1 MSSGWKDINY
11 LNFDI
16 TIQRAGNGYRAHLH
30 SQSGENV
37 TVTFGKPFSDMELEN
52 FLLKAGYSRRSV
64 RRIDTVETAAAK
76 EFGGK
81 LFNTLFKGDAQ
92 ECLRRDLSYAQQQDA
107 RLRLRLSLT
116 EAPEL
121 ADLPW
126 EYLYNPANNKF
137 LALSVET
144 PVVRYLELRERIA
157 PLTVNPPL
165 RVLMMVSS
173 PSDFDALDTEAEA
186 KNLHSALAD
195 LEARGLV
202 EIETMEDAN
211 LAALQ
216 RRLRRGEYH
225 IFHFIGHGGYDHQTE
240 QGVLILED
248 DHGRGRAVS
257 GQDLGMLLHDHR
269 CLRLAILNACEG
281 GRADRKD
288 PFAGTA
294 QSLLQQGIP
303 AVIAMQFEITDDAA
317 IAFAHEFYE
326 ALSDNYP
333 VDAALTEAR
342 KSLFGQGRGLEWG
355 TPVLYLRAPN
365 GRIFDVQRA
374 PESDRPRAEPV
385 QQKVQPVAPQ
395 PVEAQPQPQVETQP
409 QPQAQPQTQPRAEAK
424 ARTEPEA
431 APVPPVQ
438 RSAQVQP
445 QAQPDTRERVQALY
459 NQAQAAGASENWAG
473 ALQLWQAV
481 LALEPNN
488 PQARGGFEYAQ
499 KQGQLAAA
507 FEDGKKHYHA
517 GRLQQAIDAFNWVRT
532 TAGSNYK
539 GVDGYI
545 SQAQSA
551 IASRQAQAQPRPATP
566 PAHQTGPQPTV
577 PANQPA
583 TQPAHAPT
591 NQAAS
596 TPASATPTPQ
606 YSNQAATPAAPA
618 KQGGMSTMMIVVI
631 VVIATIVVGFLA
643 CAMLGLMVQANT
655 YSY

>member
-1 MSSGWKDINY
+1 MSSSWKDINY

-52 FLLKAGYSRRSV
+52 FLLKAGYSRRNV

-126 EYLYNPANNKF
+126 EYLYNSANNKI

-144 PVVRYLELRERIA
+144 PIVRFLELRERIA

-216 RRLRRGEYH
+216 RKLRRGEYH

-248 DHGRGRAVS
+248 EHGRGRAVS

-365 GRIFDVQRA
+365 GRIFDVQRD
-374 PESDRPRAEPV
+374 PESDKQRAAQAK
-385 QQKVQPVAPQ
+385 QQVQPVVQQVASEVGDNLRGPAQ
-395 PVEAQPQPQVETQP
+395 EAVASVRSTAQDAKDTVAEEGRAAKDNVAGRTQ
-409 QPQAQPQTQPRAEAK
+409 
-424 ARTEPEA
+424 
-431 APVPPVQ
+431 
-438 RSAQVQP
+438 
-445 QAQPDTRERVQALY
+445 D
-459 NQAQAAGASENWAG
+459 AAGNVRSSSSAG
-473 ALQLWQAV
+473 
-481 LALEPNN
+481 
-488 PQARGGFEYAQ
+488 
-499 KQGQLAAA
+499 
-507 FEDGKKHYHA
+507 
-517 GRLQQAIDAFNWVRT
+517 
-532 TAGSNYK
+532 
-539 GVDGYI
+539 
-545 SQAQSA
+545 
-551 IASRQAQAQPRPATP
+551 
-566 PAHQTGPQPTV
+566 
-577 PANQPA
+577 
-583 TQPAHAPT
+583 
-591 NQAAS
+591 
-596 TPASATPTPQ
+596 
-606 YSNQAATPAAPA
+606 
-618 KQGGMSTMMIVVI
+618 
-631 VVIATIVVGFLA
+631 
-643 CAMLGLMVQANT
+643 
-655 YSY
+655 

>member
-1 MSSGWKDINY
+1 MSSTWKDINY

-16 TIQRAGNGYRAHLH
+16 TIQRAGSGYRAHLH

-37 TVTFGKPFSDMELEN
+37 TVTFPKPFSDMELEN
-52 FLLKAGYSRRSV
+52 FLLKAGYSRRNV

-81 LFNTLFKGDAQ
+81 LFNTIFKGDAQ

-116 EAPEL
+116 ETPEL

-144 PVVRYLELRERIA
+144 PVVRYLELRDRIA

-173 PSDFDALDTEAEA
+173 PSDYAALDTEAEA
-186 KNLHSALAD
+186 KNLHGALAD

-211 LAALQ
+211 LSALQ
-216 RRLRRGEYH
+216 RKLRRGEYH

-248 DHGRGRAVS
+248 EHGRGRAVS

-365 GRIFDVQRA
+365 GRIFDVQRSIETDKPRVAATPRPTQPVQPRVEEKA
-374 PESDRPRAEPV
+374 PAEP
-385 QQKVQPVAPQ
+385 KPMPVVSTA
-395 PVEAQPQPQVETQP
+395 PVEP
-409 QPQAQPQTQPRAEAK
+409 AE
-424 ARTEPEA
+424 
-431 APVPPVQ
+431 PVQ
-438 RSAQVQP
+438 RSAQIEPQP
-445 QAQPDTRERVQALY
+445 APQSQAANTTQSQVQALY
-459 NQAQAAGASENWAG
+459 SQAQAAVAAGNWG
-473 ALQLWQAV
+473 VALQLWQGM

-488 PQARGGFEYAQ
+488 PQARGGFEYSQ
-499 KQGQLAAA
+499 KQAQLSAA
-507 FEDGKKHYHA
+507 FEDGKAHYSA

-545 SQAQSA
+545 AQAQNA
-551 IASRQAQAQPRPATP
+551 LASRQAQVRQATP

-577 PANQPA
+577 PTSQVSPPVAHQP
-583 TQPAHAPT
+583 TP
-591 NQAAS
+591 QA
-596 TPASATPTPQ
+596 ATPTTTAATTHVTSPATPP
-606 YSNQAATPAAPA
+606 YNQAATPAAPA
-618 KQGGMSTMMIVVI
+618 KQGSNTMMIVV
-631 VVIATIVVGFLA
+631 VAVLATIVVGFLL
-643 CAMLGLMVQANT
+643 CAALGAMVNSST
-655 YSY
+655 YGY

>member
-1 MSSGWKDINY
+1 MSSTWKDINY

-16 TIQRAGNGYRAHLH
+16 TIQRAGNGYRALMH

-37 TVTFGKPFSDMELEN
+37 TVTFSKPFSDMELEN

-116 EAPEL
+116 ETPEL

-144 PVVRYLELRERIA
+144 PVVRYLELRDRIA

-173 PSDFDALDTEAEA
+173 PSDYAALDAEAEA
-186 KNLHSALAD
+186 KNLHGALAD

-211 LAALQ
+211 LSALQ
-216 RRLRRGEYH
+216 RKLRRGEYH

-248 DHGRGRAVS
+248 EHGRGRAVS

-326 ALSDNYP
+326 AVSDNYP

-365 GRIFDVQRA
+365 GRIFDVQRTPETDKPRVAATPRPTQPVQPRVEEKA
-374 PESDRPRAEPV
+374 PAEPKPAPVVSTAPVEPAEPV
-385 QQKVQPVAPQ
+385 QRGAQIESQPA
-395 PVEAQPQPQVETQP
+395 AQSQAANTTQS
-409 QPQAQPQTQPRAEAK
+409 Q
-424 ARTEPEA
+424 
-431 APVPPVQ
+431 
-438 RSAQVQP
+438 
-445 QAQPDTRERVQALY
+445 VQALY
-459 NQAQAAGASENWAG
+459 SQAQAAVAAENWG
-473 ALQLWQAV
+473 VALQLWQGM

-488 PQARGGFEYAQ
+488 PQARGGFEYSQ
-499 KQGQLAAA
+499 KQAQLSAA
-507 FEDGKKHYHA
+507 FEDGKAHYSA

-545 SQAQSA
+545 AQAQHA
-551 IASRQAQAQPRPATP
+551 LASRQAQVRQATP
-566 PAHQTGPQPTV
+566 PAHQTGPQPIV
-577 PANQPA
+577 PVSQASAPVAHQAVAPTTTTHAANPA
-583 TQPAHAPT
+583 TPPYNH
-591 NQAAS
+591 
-596 TPASATPTPQ
+596 
-606 YSNQAATPAAPA
+606 AATPAAPA
-618 KQGGMSTMMIVVI
+618 KQSSNTMMIVV
-631 VVIATIVVGFLA
+631 VAVLVTIVIGFLA
-643 CAMLGLMVQANT
+643 CAALGAMLESSGT
-655 YSY
+655 YGY

>member
-1 MSSGWKDINY
+1 M
-11 LNFDI
+11 
-16 TIQRAGNGYRAHLH
+16 
-30 SQSGENV
+30 
-37 TVTFGKPFSDMELEN
+37 
-52 FLLKAGYSRRSV
+52 
-64 RRIDTVETAAAK
+64 
-76 EFGGK
+76 
-81 LFNTLFKGDAQ
+81 FKGDAQ

-173 PSDFDALDTEAEA
+173 PSDFDALDTQAEA

-216 RRLRRGEYH
+216 RKLRRGEYH

-248 DHGRGRAVS
+248 DNGRGRAVS

-374 PESDRPRAEPV
+374 PDSGKQRAEPV
-385 QQKVQPVAPQ
+385 QQKVQPVAP
-395 PVEAQPQPQVETQP
+395 PPAESQPQPQVETQP
-409 QPQAQPQTQPRAEAK
+409 QPQPHSQPQPQTQPRVEEK
-424 ARTEPEA
+424 ARTEPEVV
-431 APVPPVQ
+431 PVPPVQ
-438 RSAQVQP
+438 RSAQVQS

-459 NQAQAAGASENWAG
+459 NQAQSAVASENWAG

-507 FEDGKKHYHA
+507 FEDGKKHYNA

-545 SQAQSA
+545 AQAQSA
-551 IASRQAQAQPRPATP
+551 IAARQAQARPATP

-577 PANQPA
+577 PTNQPA
-583 TQPAHAPT
+583 TQAAHA
-591 NQAAS
+591 
-596 TPASATPTPQ
+596 
-606 YSNQAATPAAPA
+606 
-618 KQGGMSTMMIVVI
+618 
-631 VVIATIVVGFLA
+631 
-643 CAMLGLMVQANT
+643 
-655 YSY
+655 

>member
-1 MSSGWKDINY
+1 MSSTWKDINY

-16 TIQRAGNGYRAHLH
+16 TIQRAGNGYRAQMH

-37 TVTFGKPFSDMELEN
+37 TVSFSKPFSDMELEN

-116 EAPEL
+116 DTPEL

-144 PVVRYLELRERIA
+144 PVVRYLELRDRIA

-173 PSDFDALDTEAEA
+173 PSDYAALDTEAEA
-186 KNLHSALAD
+186 QNLHAALAD

-211 LAALQ
+211 LSALQ
-216 RRLRRGEYH
+216 RKLRRGEYH

-248 DHGRGRAVS
+248 ENGRGRAVS

-326 ALSDNYP
+326 AVSDNYP

-365 GRIFDVQRA
+365 GRIFDVQRTPETDKPRVAA
-374 PESDRPRAEPV
+374 PRPTQPVQPKVEEKAPDEPKPAPVETSEPV
-385 QQKVQPVAPQ
+385 QRGAQVEPQ
-395 PVEAQPQPQVETQP
+395 PAIQSQAANTTQ
-409 QPQAQPQTQPRAEAK
+409 
-424 ARTEPEA
+424 
-431 APVPPVQ
+431 
-438 RSAQVQP
+438 SQVQS
-445 QAQPDTRERVQALY
+445 LY
-459 NQAQAAGASENWAG
+459 NQAQAAVAAENWG
-473 ALQLWQAV
+473 VALQLWQSM

-488 PQARGGFEYAQ
+488 PQARGGFEYSQ
-499 KQGQLAAA
+499 KQAQLSAA
-507 FEDGKKHYHA
+507 FEDGKAHYTA

-545 SQAQSA
+545 AQAQNA
-551 IASRQAQAQPRPATP
+551 LASRQAQARQATP
-566 PAHQTGPQPTV
+566 PAHQTGPQPTIS
-577 PANQPA
+577 ANRP
-583 TQPAHAPT
+583 TPPPVVVPT
-591 NQAAS
+591 NQA
-596 TPASATPTPQ
+596 TPPAHIPTSQAAHTATPQ
-606 YSNQAATPAAPA
+606 YNQATTPAAPA
-618 KQGGMSTMMIVVI
+618 RQGSNTMMIVVI
-631 VVIATIVVGFLA
+631 AVLVTIVLGFLA
-643 CAMLGLMVQANT
+643 CGVLGALVNSSGT
-655 YSY
+655 YGY

>member
-1 MSSGWKDINY
+1 MSSTWRDINY
-11 LNFDI
+11 LNLDI
-16 TIQRAGNGYRAHLH
+16 TIQRVDEGYRAVMH
-30 SQSGENV
+30 SQSGENA
-37 TVTFGKPFSDMELEN
+37 TVTFDKPFSDMELEN
-52 FLLKAGYSRRSV
+52 FLLKAGYHRRNV
-64 RRIDTVETAAAK
+64 RRVDTVELAAAK

-81 LFNTLFKGDAQ
+81 LFTTIFKGDAQ
-92 ECLRRDLSYAQQQDA
+92 ECLRRDLSYAQQQGS

-144 PVVRYLELRERIA
+144 PVVRYLELRERIS
-157 PLTVNPPL
+157 PLIVNPPL

-173 PSDFDALDTEAEA
+173 PSDYDALDTDAEA
-186 KNLHSALAD
+186 KNLHAALAD

-202 EIETMEDAN
+202 EIEVMEDAN
-211 LAALQ
+211 LSALQ
-216 RRLRRGEYH
+216 RKLRRGEYH
-225 IFHFIGHGGYDHQTE
+225 IFHFIGHGGYDQQTE

-248 DHGRGRAVS
+248 EHGRGRAVS

-333 VDAALTEAR
+333 ADAALTEAR

-365 GRIFDVQRA
+365 GRIFDVQRS
-374 PESDRPRAEPV
+374 PETDRLRA
-385 QQKVQPVAPQ
+385 
-395 PVEAQPQPQVETQP
+395 VEAQHVKPTVQPAPVEEAKRPEPQPES
-409 QPQAQPQTQPRAEAK
+409 
-424 ARTEPEA
+424 EPA
-431 APVPPVQ
+431 PVQ
-438 RSAQVQP
+438 RSAEVQP
-445 QAQPDTRERVQALY
+445 QPEPRNETAVTKQVQVQTLY
-459 NQAQAAGASENWAG
+459 NQAQAAVATENWPL
-473 ALQLWQAV
+473 ALQLWQGM
-481 LALEPNN
+481 LALDPDNT
-488 PQARGGFEYAQ
+488 QARGGFEYAQ
-499 KQGQLAAA
+499 KQAQLSAA
-507 FEDGKKHYHA
+507 FEDGRRHYTA

-532 TAGSNYK
+532 TAGTNYK

-545 SQAQSA
+545 AQAQNA
-551 IASRQAQAQPRPATP
+551 LAARQAQAQTRPAP
-566 PAHQTGPQPTV
+566 PPTYQPTPQPT
-577 PANQPA
+577 
-583 TQPAHAPT
+583 
-591 NQAAS
+591 S
-596 TPASATPTPQ
+596 RATPTNFTNTPAKSATTPTNPATNVKAETPSTPQ
-606 YSNQAATPAAPA
+606 YAPPSTSA
-618 KQGGMSTMMIVVI
+618 KRGPSTMMIIIGIAVGVVLLSCLMI
-631 VVIATIVVGFLA
+631 
-643 CAMLGLMVQANT
+643 GLMAIAGSG
-655 YSY
+655 SYYGY

>member
-1 MSSGWKDINY
+1 MSSTWKDINY

-16 TIQRAGNGYRAHLH
+16 TIQRAGNGYRALMH

-37 TVTFGKPFSDMELEN
+37 TVTFSKPFSDMELEN

-116 EAPEL
+116 DTPEL

-144 PVVRYLELRERIA
+144 PVVRYLELRDRIA

-173 PSDFDALDTEAEA
+173 PSDYAALDAEAEA
-186 KNLHSALAD
+186 KNLHAALAD

-211 LAALQ
+211 LSALQ
-216 RRLRRGEYH
+216 RKLRRGEYH

-248 DHGRGRAVS
+248 ENGRGRAVS

-326 ALSDNYP
+326 AVSDNYP

-365 GRIFDVQRA
+365 GRIFDVQRTPETDKARVAA
-374 PESDRPRAEPV
+374 PRSAQPVQPPVAEKAPAKPETVSVAPATRTESEEPV
-385 QQKVQPVAPQ
+385 QRG
-395 PVEAQPQPQVETQP
+395 AQIEPLTATQS
-409 QPQAQPQTQPRAEAK
+409 QAANTTQS
-424 ARTEPEA
+424 
-431 APVPPVQ
+431 Q
-438 RSAQVQP
+438 
-445 QAQPDTRERVQALY
+445 VQALY
-459 NQAQAAGASENWAG
+459 SQAQAAVAAENWGA
-473 ALQLWQAV
+473 ALQLWQSM
-481 LALEPNN
+481 LALEPND
-488 PQARGGFEYAQ
+488 PQARGGFEYSQ
-499 KQGQLAAA
+499 KQAQLSAA
-507 FEDGKKHYHA
+507 FEDGKAHYTA

-545 SQAQSA
+545 AQAQNA
-551 IASRQAQAQPRPATP
+551 LASRQAQARQAAP
-566 PAHQTGPQPTV
+566 PSHQTGPQPTV
-577 PANQPA
+577 PVSQ
-583 TQPAHAPT
+583 
-591 NQAAS
+591 AS
-596 TPASATPTPQ
+596 TPVAHQATHQVVTPAPTAATTYVTNPATPQ
-606 YSNQAATPAAPA
+606 YNQAATPAAPA
-618 KQGGMSTMMIVVI
+618 KQGSNTMMIVVI
-631 VVIATIVVGFLA
+631 AVLVTIVVGFLA
-643 CAMLGLMVQANT
+643 CMALGVMVNSSGT
-655 YSY
+655 YGY

>member
-1 MSSGWKDINY
+1 MSSSWKDINY

-92 ECLRRDLSYAQQQDA
+92 ECLRRDISYAQQQDA

-173 PSDFDALDTEAEA
+173 PSDFDALDTQAEA

-216 RRLRRGEYH
+216 RKLRRGEYH

-248 DHGRGRAVS
+248 DNGRGRAVS

-365 GRIFDVQRA
+365 GRIFDVQRT
-374 PESDRPRAEPV
+374 PESSKQRAEPV
-385 QQKVQPVAPQ
+385 QQKVQQPVAP
-395 PVEAQPQPQVETQP
+395 PVQSQPQPQVETQP
-409 QPQAQPQTQPRAEAK
+409 QPQPHSQTQPRVEEK
-424 ARTEPEA
+424 ARTEPEVV
-431 APVPPVQ
+431 PVPPVQ

-459 NQAQAAGASENWAG
+459 NQAQSAVASENWAG

-507 FEDGKKHYHA
+507 FEDGKKHYTA

-545 SQAQSA
+545 AQAQSA
-551 IASRQAQAQPRPATP
+551 IAARQAQARPATP

-577 PANQPA
+577 PTNLPA
-583 TQPAHAPT
+583 TQAPHAPAH
-591 NQAAS
+591 QAAS
-596 TPASATPTPQ
+596 TPSSVTPAQ
-606 YSNQAATPAAPA
+606 YNTQAAAPATPA
-618 KQGGMSTMMIVVI
+618 KQGGMSAMMIVVI
-631 VVIATIVVGFLA
+631 IVIATIVVSFLA
-643 CAMLGLMVQANT
+643 CAMLGLLVEANN

>member
-16 TIQRAGNGYRAHLH
+16 SIQRAGNGYRAQLH
-30 SQSGENV
+30 SQSGESV

-52 FLLKAGYSRRSV
+52 FLLKAGYSRRNV
-64 RRIDTVETAAAK
+64 RRIDTAETAAAK

-144 PVVRYLELRERIA
+144 PVVRYLELRERIT
-157 PLTVNPPL
+157 PLIVNPPL

-186 KNLHSALAD
+186 KNLHSALAG

-216 RRLRRGEYH
+216 RKLRRGEYH

-248 DHGRGRAVS
+248 EQGRGRAVS

-374 PESDRPRAEPV
+374 PESDRQRAAEA
-385 QQKVQPVAPQ
+385 QRQAQPVGPE
-395 PVEAQPQPQVETQP
+395 PQPQPQPQPQPRTQSQPQPQTQP
-409 QPQAQPQTQPRAEAK
+409 QPQAQEK
-424 ARTEPEA
+424 VRTEPEA
-431 APVPPVQ
+431 APVAAVH
-438 RSAQVQP
+438 RGAQVQSA
-445 QAQPDTRERVQALY
+445 AQPDTRERAQALY
-459 NQAQAAGASENWAG
+459 NQAQAAVASEDWVV
-473 ALQLWQAV
+473 ALQLWQSM

-499 KQGQLAAA
+499 KQGQLSAA
-507 FEDGKKHYHA
+507 FEDGKRHYNA

-532 TAGSNYK
+532 IAGSNYK

-545 SQAQSA
+545 
-551 IASRQAQAQPRPATP
+551 AQAQNALATRRAQARPATP

-583 TQPAHAPT
+583 TQVAHAPT
-591 NQAAS
+591 NQAAT
-596 TPASATPTPQ
+596 TPVSVTPTPQ
-606 YSNQAATPAAPA
+606 YNPQAATPATPT
-618 KQGGMSTMMIVVI
+618 KQGGLSTTMIVVI
-631 VVIATIVVGFLA
+631 AVLATIVIGFLA
-643 CAMLGLMVQANT
+643 CAMLGLMVGGSG

>member
-52 FLLKAGYSRRSV
+52 FLLKAGYGRRSV

-116 EAPEL
+116 DTPEL

-144 PVVRYLELRERIA
+144 PVVRYLELRDRIA

-173 PSDFDALDTEAEA
+173 PSDYAALDTEAEA
-186 KNLHSALAD
+186 KNLHAALAD

-211 LAALQ
+211 LSALQ
-216 RRLRRGEYH
+216 RKLRRGEYH
-225 IFHFIGHGGYDHQTE
+225 IFHFIGHGGYDNQTE

-248 DHGRGRAVS
+248 EHGRGRAVS

-374 PESDRPRAEPV
+374 PETDSPRAGEAPPKVEPV
-385 QQKVQPVAPQ
+385 QSQPQHQPRVEEKTRTQPEAA
-395 PVEAQPQPQVETQP
+395 PVEPVQRSGQV
-409 QPQAQPQTQPRAEAK
+409 QPQTQP
-424 ARTEPEA
+424 
-431 APVPPVQ
+431 
-438 RSAQVQP
+438 
-445 QAQPDTRERVQALY
+445 DTQDRVRALY
-459 NQAQAAGASENWAG
+459 NQAQAAVASENWAT
-473 ALQLWQAV
+473 ALQLWQAM
-481 LALEPNN
+481 LALDPNN
-488 PQARGGFEYAQ
+488 AQARGGFEYAQ
-499 KQGQLAAA
+499 KQAQLSAA
-507 FEDGKKHYHA
+507 FEDGKAHYNS

-532 TAGSNYK
+532 TAGTNYK

-545 SQAQSA
+545 SQAQNA
-551 IASRQAQAQPRPATP
+551 LASRQSQARRATP
-566 PAHQTGPQPTV
+566 PAPAHQTGPQPTT
-577 PANQPA
+577 PANRPT
-583 TQPAHAPT
+583 TQPANTWT
-591 NQAAS
+591 NQAAA
-596 TPASATPTPQ
+596 TRASVTPTPQ
-606 YSNQAATPAAPA
+606 YNNQAATPAVTAPPAAPA
-618 KQGGMSTMMIVVI
+618 KSNTMMIVV
-631 VVIATIVVGFLA
+631 VAVLATLVVGFLA
-643 CAMLGLMVQANT
+643 CAALGLMMSGSS